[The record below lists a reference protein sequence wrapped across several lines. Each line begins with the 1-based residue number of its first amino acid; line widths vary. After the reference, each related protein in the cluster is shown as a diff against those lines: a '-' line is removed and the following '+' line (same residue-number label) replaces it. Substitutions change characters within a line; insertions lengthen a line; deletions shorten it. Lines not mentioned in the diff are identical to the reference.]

1 MFTAFALTL
10 FSTFTI
16 ALKSPNFV
24 DLSIPPVVTQRVLAQ
39 RQFSLENRYA
49 VASVNE
55 VFKKNILLNLAYLNK
70 TVIQKK
76 DIDWNR
82 IEQSTNFSFTL
93 KPGEVFAYHDHV
105 LPEYNGKVAVT
116 TNAHFAS
123 QEGFVSDGYLFGDG
137 VCHLA
142 SLMNWAAQDAGLEVL
157 VTKNHNF
164 AAIPDVPK
172 QYGVSIYTNVAD
184 KNSGTRNN
192 LYITN
197 NRNHDVVFHFEY
209 TEDLT
214 LNVFVTEDTASSRV
228 MIAQTLF

>member
-1 MFTAFALTL
+1 MFTALALTL

-16 ALKSPNFV
+16 ALKSPSFA
-24 DLSIPPVVTQRVLAQ
+24 DLSVPPVVTQRVLAQ

-76 DIDWNR
+76 DIDWSR
-82 IEQSTNFSFTL
+82 IEESTDFSFTL

-105 LPEYNGKVAVT
+105 LPEYNGKVALT
-116 TNAHFAS
+116 TNAHFGP

-142 SLMNWAAQDAGLEVL
+142 SLINWAAQDAGLEVL

-164 AAIPDVPK
+164 AVIPDVPK
-172 QYGVSIYTNVAD
+172 QYGVSIYTNAAD

-197 NRNHDVVFHFEY
+197 NKSHDVVFHFEY
-209 TEDLT
+209 TEDHT
-214 LNVFVTEDTASSRV
+214 LSVSVMEQTKPSGA
-228 MIAQTLF
+228 MIARTSF